1 MVSPPQSSERPKYI
15 LYRDPRTSQVP
26 AMRLLNT
33 STLEI
38 EMFAGQAPG
47 YAILSHTWDAEE
59 VTFDDMKS
67 LGGRRAFLSAMS
79 RAEKPRRSYEKILH
93 SADFA
98 RTRGFDYIWI
108 DTCCIDKSSSAEL
121 SETINSMFQ
130 WYKGSEICYAYLA
143 DVSCYDYPTDF
154 GGSGFSRSRWFTRGW
169 TLQELIAPK
178 EVIFVDKHWKPLGT
192 RISLKQDIQRITKVA
207 YSVLDGGSLDTI
219 TAAAKMSWASGRETT
234 RSEDIAYCLLGLFDV
249 NMPLLYG
256 EGKEK
261 AFIRLQ
267 EEFLKNSDDESI
279 FAWCTSQEEAQEKPY
294 WSLLASTPNHFEHCR
309 DFRKPRFASRREG
322 QPTMITNRGI
332 RVEMSLAPF
341 RGDASGTIFLAVLEC
356 LQQTG
361 VWSGTAAIILQ
372 RLSDLEVQ
380 YARIAPEVLL
390 EVGMGL
396 FRPPL
401 TSFSEAFRNQREAA
415 ESEPMSGIGETEPHY
430 LFIRLAPKPSGL
442 ITGFYIEPKVNV
454 RSTVMQIS
462 LSASGANP
470 PPGWQLDPR
479 YSLLVFDPEPPWSR
493 WGETEALAYHMID
506 FEGQFT
512 NEELEQFEV
521 SNVKERKVLGCMGLR
536 ITPKFTNKTP
546 TPNWTVYFVVGLEP
560 LPENPFG
567 TPSGYVKPW
576 YSFARGDNAA
586 TIFQGFKQSVPPE
599 SKKYLR
605 LTTKQTLSIN
615 FTKGTRFSRVFYQVN
630 LLLSYS
636 TEGQFGTYPSFS
648 KARIEINSEGVTQ

>member
-98 RTRGFDYIWI
+98 RTRGFGYIWI

-294 WSLLASTPNHFEHCR
+294 WSLLASTPNHFEHCQNVE
-309 DFRKPRFASRREG
+309 KTRFMSRREG

-332 RVEMSLAPF
+332 RVEMSLTPF
-341 RGDASGTIFLAVLEC
+341 TGDASGTIFLAVLDC
-356 LQQTG
+356 LDYSMWGEQ
-361 VWSGTAAIILQ
+361 VAIILQ

-390 EVGMGL
+390 ETGL
-396 FRPPL
+396 GRFQPPL
-401 TSFSEAFRNQREAA
+401 MSLSEAFRNRHEANRH
-415 ESEPMSGIGETEPHY
+415 EERGLKPMIKMSEPEPHY
-430 LFIRLAPKPSGL
+430 LFIRLAPRPSSL
-442 ITGFYIEPKVNV
+442 ITGFYIEQRVHTRLPPGHNFVPP
-454 RSTVMQIS
+454 I
-462 LSASGANP
+462 APHP
-470 PPGWQLDPR
+470 PPGWQWNYN
-479 YSLLVFDPEPPWSR
+479 YSVSIFDPENPW
-493 WGETEALAYHMID
+493 WEVGETAALKYCMID
-506 FEGQFT
+506 FEFPSAIT
-512 NEELEQFEV
+512 NKGLEQFEA
-521 SNVKERKVLGCMGLR
+521 SNLKERKVLGCMGLR
-536 ITPKFTNKTP
+536 ITDRRSKEVSLD
-546 TPNWTVYFVVGLEP
+546 WTVYFVVGLEP

-567 TPSGYVKPW
+567 TPSGYIKPW

-586 TIFQGFKQSVPPE
+586 TIFQDFKQAVPRVSTPSME
-599 SKKYLR
+599 HLR
-605 LTTKQTLSIN
+605 LTTNHSLSIN

-630 LLLSYS
+630 LLLDSL
-636 TEGQFGTYPSFS
+636 
-648 KARIEINSEGVTQ
+648 